1 LRPASPGGTS
11 ANLYSHLADGDV
23 ALNISLT
30 AINSALSI
38 VTLPLFVNWS
48 LAHFFSEGQA
58 IPLQF
63 AKVMQVFVIVLGPV
77 LIGMWL
83 RSRFPAFAERM
94 ARPVEIF
101 SMLFLF
107 AVVAVALIQEWQTLL
122 IWGPVRGSRHARL
135 QPNQFWC
142 RLFRAA
148 RSGHR
153 KAPGNRHRMEIGIH
167 NGTLAIAIALSP
179 VLLDNA
185 TMAVPLAIY
194 GLIAF
199 ITAAA
204 EKGVDGAGGR
214 KQSGALNPT
223 VRRAP
228 RPKSLAESRRA
239 PQVISRRYRDKRDA
253 AFRCGRRPCR
263 QGRAGSAT
271 GFPRPAGCSG
281 SAWPDGFW
289 RC

>member
-94 ARPVEIF
+94 ARPVKLF

-107 AVVAVALIQEWQTLL
+107 AVVAVALIRGPFVGLATLAFNL
-122 IWGPVRGSRHARL
+122 ISFGVGYFVP
-135 QPNQFWC
+135 
-142 RLFRAA
+142 RAA
-148 RSGHR
+148 
-153 KAPGNRHRMEIGIH
+153 GIEKRQA
-167 NGTLAIAIALSP
+167 TAIAWRS
-179 VLLDNA
+179 VF
-185 TMAVPLAIY
+185 T
-194 GLIAF
+194 
-199 ITAAA
+199 TA
-204 EKGVDGAGGR
+204 R
-214 KQSGALNPT
+214 
-223 VRRAP
+223 
-228 RPKSLAESRRA
+228 
-239 PQVISRRYRDKRDA
+239 
-253 AFRCGRRPCR
+253 
-263 QGRAGSAT
+263 
-271 GFPRPAGCSG
+271 
-281 SAWPDGFW
+281 WPSQ
-289 RC
+289 